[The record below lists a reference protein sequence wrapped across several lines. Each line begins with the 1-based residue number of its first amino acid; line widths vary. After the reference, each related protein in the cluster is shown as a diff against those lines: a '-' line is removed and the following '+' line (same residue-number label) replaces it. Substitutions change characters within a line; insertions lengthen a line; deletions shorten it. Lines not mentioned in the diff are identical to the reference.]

1 MEELSNKKKP
11 LTVSDMITADD
22 IKSWTPDVPVIILS
36 GTGTGKSHFVKN
48 TMYDVAKEENAQILM
63 LIHRINCVKQ
73 FRMEIKKDNKQETIT
88 VDTYQKLQNDE
99 LHNKEY
105 KLGIFKY
112 VVSDEFH
119 YFLGDADY
127 NKATDVSFEKIMSMT
142 DTIKIFMSAT
152 GEDVAAYIRNYIDV
166 EPLVYKLSLEKPPIG
181 NLSFFMSDS
190 TIKTLAGGIIES
202 GFKGVIFINSA
213 KKAYRLYEEF
223 KDDAIFNC
231 SKQNPYH
238 TKVDDAEI
246 EKILAN
252 EKFDKPLLITTACMD
267 SGLNLIDPALKYIIV
282 DIPDVWSLVQC
293 IGRKRSQSD
302 DDRVDVFIK
311 TEDNRMLGRRKG
323 RIVHSLR
330 MAEFLRTHST
340 KEYLNEFPRL
350 PDYTG
355 IVYDEGVPGNKDYS
369 TKRINELMYQKRTN
383 DIDVIDEMISYGEYG
398 YCKYIARL
406 LGKYN
411 PAREWYDYTVIKGD
425 GTLADYLDAHVN
437 EVMLQCKD
445 RNKLIK
451 AMDVK
456 RQGKLKKSRETLN
469 AILEEDGLP
478 YRIEEFA
485 TSRMVNGKKKNYK
498 AAWRIVRMDRN
509 EK

>member
-11 LTVSDMITADD
+11 LTVSDVITADD

-63 LIHRINCVKQ
+63 LIHRINCVRQ

-99 LHNKEY
+99 LNNKEY
-105 KLGIFKY
+105 NLGIFKY
-112 VVSDEFH
+112 VVNDEFH

-127 NKATDVSFEKIMSMT
+127 NNATDISFEKIMSMT
-142 DTIKIFMSAT
+142 NTIKIFMSAT
-152 GEDVAAYIRNYIDV
+152 GEDIASYIRNYSKV
-166 EPLVYKLSLEKPPIG
+166 EPRVYRLKLDRPTIG
-181 NLSFFMSDS
+181 HLSFFMSDNY
-190 TIKTLAGGIIES
+190 LAKLAAAIIES
-202 GFKGVIFINSA
+202 GERGIFFINSA
-213 KKAYRLYEEF
+213 RKAYRLYEKF
-223 KDDAIFNC
+223 ASDAVFNC
-231 SKQNPYH
+231 GKQSKYH

-246 EKILAN
+246 KTILKN

-267 SGLNLIDPALKYIIV
+267 SGLNLIDPALKYIVV

-302 DDRVDVFIK
+302 NDLADVYIK
-311 TEDNRMLGRRKG
+311 TENNRRLGGKKG
-323 RIVHSLR
+323 QITQSLS
-330 MAEFLRTHST
+330 MAEYLRIHST
-340 KEYLNEFPRL
+340 EEFLSQFPRRS
-350 PDYTG
+350 DKTG
-355 IVYDEGVPGNKDYS
+355 IVYDAKVPGSKDYS
-369 TKRINELMYQKRTN
+369 TKRINELRYQKKVT
-383 DIDVIDEMISYGEYG
+383 DIGIIDEMLSYGEYG

-406 LGKYN
+406 LGKYD

-425 GTLADYLDAHVN
+425 GTLKDYLENQVGQ
-437 EVMLQCKD
+437 VMLERKD
-445 RNKLIK
+445 RRELIEK
-451 AMDVK
+451 MDVK
-456 RQGKLKKSRETLN
+456 THGKLKKKIETLN
-469 AILEEDGLP
+469 AVLEEDGLP

-498 AAWRIVRMDRN
+498 AAWRIVRLDRN